1 MRATLVVL
9 FCVCCLGCRKSP
21 SEAAA
26 QAKAYVSDWE
36 KLGNSLPDESQ
47 ISFFR
52 SYLRESKSSLDEAL
66 ENPSYL
72 IRMWA
77 AYVIGQIGPDARFLG
92 SMLTDRLQIEANR
105 GVRIYLLEALRGIH
119 DDAPSTIE
127 LLKKQFAALN
137 ERDDPQDRSKSTSEY
152 LEADEKVHI
161 AATIYAIDTS
171 PEYIRY
177 ANYLQTW
184 LRRHDSS
191 DVMHRD
197 LESVSRTAR

>member
-1 MRATLVVL
+1 MRATLIVL
-9 FCVCCLGCRKSP
+9 FCVCCVGCRKSP

-26 QAKAYVSDWE
+26 QAKAYVSGWE
-36 KLGNSLPDESQ
+36 KLGKSLPDESQ

-52 SYLRESKSSLDEAL
+52 SYLRESKNSLGEAL

-77 AYVIGQIGPDARFLG
+77 AYVIGQIGPDARSLG
-92 SMLTDRLQIEANR
+92 SMLTDRLQTEPNR
-105 GVRIYLLEALRGIH
+105 GVRIYLLESLRGIH
-119 DDAPSTIE
+119 DDAPSTII
-127 LLKKQFAALN
+127 LLKKQFAGLSEA
-137 ERDDPQDRSKSTSEY
+137 EGRRDPFKGISEY
-152 LEADEKVHI
+152 LEADEKVYI
-161 AATIYAIDTS
+161 AATIYALDTGA
-171 PEYIRY
+171 EYIKY
-177 ANYLQTW
+177 ADYLQTW